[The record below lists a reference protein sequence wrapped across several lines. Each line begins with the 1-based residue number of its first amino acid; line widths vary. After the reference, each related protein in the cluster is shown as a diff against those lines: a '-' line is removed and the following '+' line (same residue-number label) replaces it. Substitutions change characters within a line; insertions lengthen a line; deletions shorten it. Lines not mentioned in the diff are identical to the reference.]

1 MPGKK
6 RKAESQL
13 DPAQTAPTALPELPR
28 ELWSVIFNHVRQ
40 RGGDLAQLRLVNK
53 SFAKEWAYRLYAE
66 QLSSQFEELKRKRL
80 ALVASRNAQVTGNDE
95 RAQLTRQS
103 NTTFGHGMLLS
114 DAGFQ
119 HFIWN
124 VICLYNSGE
133 YDDALRA
140 GRCGGTPGRLA
151 PLKMCMEAMRT
162 LLETS

>member
-1 MPGKK
+1 MTSKK

-13 DPAQTAPTALPELPR
+13 DAAQTAPTALPELPR
-28 ELWSVIFNHVRQ
+28 ELWSVIFNHVHQ
-40 RGGDLAQLRLVNK
+40 KGGDLAQLRLVNK

-66 QLSSQFEELKRKRL
+66 HLSSQFEELKQKRL

-119 HFIWN
+119 HFVWN

-133 YDDALRA
+133 YDDALMA
-140 GRCGGTPGRLA
+140 GRCSGTQGRLA
-151 PLKMCMEAMRT
+151 PLKMCMEAMHK
-162 LLETS
+162 LLQSS

>member
-13 DPAQTAPTALPELPR
+13 DAAQTAPTPLPELPR

-40 RGGDLAQLRLVNK
+40 RGGDMAQVRLVNK

-66 QLSSQFEELKRKRL
+66 KLSSQFEELKRKRL
-80 ALVASRNAQVTGNDE
+80 ALVASRNAQVMGTDE
-95 RAQLTRQS
+95 RAQLTRYS
-103 NTTFGHGMLLS
+103 NTTFGQGMALS

-119 HFIWN
+119 HFVWN
-124 VICLYNSGE
+124 VVCLYNGGE

-140 GRCGGTPGRLA
+140 GRCGGTQGRLA
-151 PLKMCMEAMRT
+151 PLKMCMEAMHT
-162 LLETS
+162 LLESS